1 MEIKGIWVSEDV
13 WLEIFNYIGWEDLF
27 NVNLVCSVWSVL
39 SWRAQRHVNLCPFF
53 RKLNDQKLL
62 YVLQRLQEVRVLN
75 LKTCYCLTSNAL
87 DHLTHLRKLQ
97 RLIISDGL
105 FSDYE
110 PIAKKINRIRSVELT
125 IRRPMDEGKMYHF
138 SRLTNLKSLI
148 CYNCSA
154 LGDDGFQ
161 CLSSL
166 TNLVELVMWDIQTI
180 TTTNFKTLLLLTRLR
195 KLDLSGT
202 RSFEQTDLGYL
213 TSLTRL
219 TSLTLARCQLDT
231 LSLMYL
237 SRLTSLQEL
246 VLSYNPRI
254 NESILWHYITCFTK
268 LRRLE
273 LISCGI
279 SKSKYYKG
287 LFTVLES
294 IKDLKIVI

>member
-1 MEIKGIWVSEDV
+1 
-13 WLEIFNYIGWEDLF
+13 
-27 NVNLVCSVWSVL
+27 
-39 SWRAQRHVNLCPFF
+39 
-53 RKLNDQKLL
+53 
-62 YVLQRLQEVRVLN
+62 
-75 LKTCYCLTSNAL
+75 
-87 DHLTHLRKLQ
+87 
-97 RLIISDGL
+97 
-105 FSDYE
+105 
-110 PIAKKINRIRSVELT
+110 
-125 IRRPMDEGKMYHF
+125 MDKGKMYHF

>member
-110 PIAKKINRIRSVELT
+110 PIAKKN
-125 IRRPMDEGKMYHF
+125 
-138 SRLTNLKSLI
+138 
-148 CYNCSA
+148 
-154 LGDDGFQ
+154 
-161 CLSSL
+161 
-166 TNLVELVMWDIQTI
+166 
-180 TTTNFKTLLLLTRLR
+180 
-195 KLDLSGT
+195 
-202 RSFEQTDLGYL
+202 
-213 TSLTRL
+213 
-219 TSLTLARCQLDT
+219 
-231 LSLMYL
+231 
-237 SRLTSLQEL
+237 
-246 VLSYNPRI
+246 
-254 NESILWHYITCFTK
+254 
-268 LRRLE
+268 
-273 LISCGI
+273 
-279 SKSKYYKG
+279 
-287 LFTVLES
+287 
-294 IKDLKIVI
+294 